1 MTENINNEEY
11 NMNSS
16 EKTTGSSDY
25 NNTEDVVSP
34 SGSEANSDSQ
44 TESSYEWN
52 GDSTQSRSGEYHYSY
67 VNGNN
72 QTASHNP
79 NNYENAYSSSSY
91 SENTNQSYDGADS
104 NSSNGS
110 YSGTNPSNGSYS
122 GSTYNSYSN
131 APYGSQSSNSYG
143 NYNGSNAYNQ
153 NGQNYYR
160 YNASNSSSNYKK
172 QKKAKVKKP
181 KKSASRG
188 FVIGV
193 LSIAIIATT
202 AIGFGGGIV
211 YSNLSKSNG
220 SMSVNKIEAADAT
233 NVNSSRIGGTAT
245 SVVQKAAD
253 SVVEIT
259 TESVVSGSFNR
270 QYVSSGAGSGVIIS
284 DDGYIV
290 TNNHVI
296 SGANSIKVTL
306 RDGQTTYDAEL
317 IGTDAANDIAL
328 IKVDATGL
336 TAATFGDSSKLA
348 VGDYVVAI
356 GNPLGQLGGTVT
368 DGIISALAREV
379 TIDEQSMTL
388 LQTNAEINP
397 GNSGGGLFDANG
409 NLIGIVNAKSSAT
422 EIEGIGFAIPIN
434 NVFDIIDDLKNYG
447 YVTGEVDLGMEFV
460 DINSTETAFYYGVN
474 KTGCYVLSV
483 TSNSNAEKAGFRAGD
498 LVQKV
503 GDTEVQTSAEIKSAI
518 KDKEVGDKV
527 KFTVLR
533 NNKTIDIEMTLAEY
547 VPTDD
552 SLAQSNR
559 TNQQSNSEN
568 SIWNDMFGWN

>member
-1 MTENINNEEY
+1 MTEKFNNEDY

-16 EKTTGSSDY
+16 ENTAGSSDY
-25 NNTEDVVSP
+25 NNTEDVVS
-34 SGSEANSDSQ
+34 SSVSEANSDSQ

-52 GDSTQSRSGEYHYSY
+52 SDSTQSGSGEYHYSY

-72 QTASHNP
+72 SKASHNP
-79 NNYENAYSSSSY
+79 NNYENAYSSVSNSGTSNQNYSSSGSYSDNTAYSNASSSQSSY
-91 SENTNQSYDGADS
+91 SGYGN
-104 NSSNGS
+104 
-110 YSGTNPSNGSYS
+110 
-122 GSTYNSYSN
+122 STYGQQTSN
-131 APYGSQSSNSYG
+131 PYG
-143 NYNGSNAYNQ
+143 NYNSANAYNQ
-153 NGQNYYR
+153 NQYG
-160 YNASNSSSNYKK
+160 YNNANSVKAKK
-172 QKKAKVKKP
+172 VKVKKP

-188 FVIGV
+188 FVIGA
-193 LSIAIIATT
+193 LIIAITAT
-202 AIGFGGGIV
+202 AALGFGGGMV
-211 YSNLSKSNG
+211 YSNLSKPGG
-220 SMSVNKIEAADAT
+220 SMSVNKVEANAT
-233 NVNSSRIGGTAT
+233 DVNSSRIEGTAT

-284 DDGYIV
+284 EDGYIV

-296 SGANSIKVTL
+296 SGANAIKVTL

-328 IKVDATGL
+328 LKVDATGL
-336 TAATFGDSSKLA
+336 SAATFGDSSTLA

-434 NVFDIIDDLKNYG
+434 NVFDIIDDLKSYG

-483 TSNSNAEKAGFRAGD
+483 AADSNADKAGFRAGD

-503 GDTEVQTSAEIKSAI
+503 GDTEVKTTAEIKAAI

-527 KFTVLR
+527 KFTVIR
-533 NNKTIDIEMTLAEY
+533 NNKTIDIELTLAEY
-547 VPTDD
+547 VPSDNNL
-552 SLAQSNR
+552 SQSNR
-559 TNQQSNSEN
+559 TNQNKDSEN

>member
-1 MTENINNEEY
+1 MTEKFNNEDF
-11 NMNSS
+11 NSNS
-16 EKTTGSSDY
+16 YENTAGSSDTD
-25 NNTEDVVSP
+25 NREDVLDSF
-34 SGSEANSDSQ
+34 SNETGSDSS

-52 GDSTQSRSGEYHYSY
+52 SDSTQNKNGEYHYSY

-79 NNYENAYSSSSY
+79 NNYDNAYSSSSY
-91 SENTNQSYDGADS
+91 SENSGQSYDGTGSSSSNATYS
-104 NSSNGS
+104 NANSSNS
-110 YSGTNPSNGSYS
+110 SYS

-131 APYGSQSSNSYG
+131 APYGTQSSNPYG
-143 NYNGSNAYNQ
+143 SYNGSNAYNQ

-160 YNASNSSSNYKK
+160 YNTSNSSSNYKK
-172 QKKAKVKKP
+172 PKRAKVKKP

-188 FVIGV
+188 FVIGA
-193 LSIAIIATT
+193 LSIAVIAMT
-202 AIGFGGGIV
+202 ALGFGGGII
-211 YSNLSKSNG
+211 YSNISKSGG
-220 SMSVNKIEAADAT
+220 SMSVNKVEANAT
-233 NVNSSRIGGTAT
+233 NVDSNRIEGTAT

-306 RDGQTTYDAEL
+306 RDGQTTYDAQL

-483 TSNSNAEKAGFRAGD
+483 ESNSNADKAGFRAGD

-503 GDTEVQTSAEIKSAI
+503 GDTEVQTSAEIKAAI

>member
-1 MTENINNEEY
+1 MTEKFNNEDY

-16 EKTTGSSDY
+16 ENTAGSSDY
-25 NNTEDVVSP
+25 NNTEDVVSS
-34 SGSEANSDSQ
+34 SGSEVNSDSQ

-52 GDSTQSRSGEYHYSY
+52 SDSTQSGSSEYHYSY

-72 QTASHNP
+72 SKASHNP
-79 NNYENAYSSSSY
+79 NNYENAYSSVSNSGTSNQNYSSSGSYSDNTAYSNASSSQSSY
-91 SENTNQSYDGADS
+91 SGYGN
-104 NSSNGS
+104 
-110 YSGTNPSNGSYS
+110 
-122 GSTYNSYSN
+122 STYGQQTSN
-131 APYGSQSSNSYG
+131 PYG
-143 NYNGSNAYNQ
+143 NYNSANAYNQ
-153 NGQNYYR
+153 NQYG
-160 YNASNSSSNYKK
+160 YNNANSVKAKK
-172 QKKAKVKKP
+172 VKVKKP

-188 FVIGV
+188 FVIGA
-193 LSIAIIATT
+193 LIIAITAT
-202 AIGFGGGIV
+202 AALGFGGGMV
-211 YSNLSKSNG
+211 YSNLSKPGG
-220 SMSVNKIEAADAT
+220 SMSVNKVEANAT
-233 NVNSSRIGGTAT
+233 DVNSSRIEGTAT

-284 DDGYIV
+284 EDGYIV

-296 SGANSIKVTL
+296 SGANAIKVTL

-328 IKVDATGL
+328 LKVDATGL
-336 TAATFGDSSKLA
+336 SAATFGDSSTLA

-434 NVFDIIDDLKNYG
+434 NVFDIIDDLKSYG

-483 TSNSNAEKAGFRAGD
+483 AADSNADKAGFRAGD

-503 GDTEVQTSAEIKSAI
+503 GDTEVKTTAEIKAAI

-527 KFTVLR
+527 KFTVIR
-533 NNKTIDIEMTLAEY
+533 NNKTIDIELTLAEY
-547 VPTDD
+547 VPSDNNL
-552 SLAQSNR
+552 SQSNR
-559 TNQQSNSEN
+559 TNQNKDSEN

>member
-1 MTENINNEEY
+1 MTDKFENEDY
-11 NMNSS
+11 NINSS
-16 EKTTGSSDY
+16 ENTSSSTD
-25 NNTEDVVSP
+25 NTNSEDVFSS
-34 SGSEANSDSQ
+34 SGAQSSTDVQS
-44 TESSYEWN
+44 ESSYEWN
-52 GDSTQSRSGEYHYSY
+52 SDSTKSGGSEYHYSY

-79 NNYENAYSSSSY
+79 NNYENAYSNTSY
-91 SENTNQSYDGADS
+91 SENTNQSSYQG
-104 NSSNGS
+104 GS
-110 YSGTNPSNGSYS
+110 YSNSAQNSYGS
-122 GSTYNSYSN
+122 STYNSYSSS
-131 APYGSQSSNSYG
+131 PYGQQSSNSYSG
-143 NYNGSNAYNQ
+143 YNNNTYNGHNP
-153 NGQNYYR
+153 NYYG
-160 YNASNSSSNYKK
+160 YNTPNANHKK
-172 QKKAKVKKP
+172 PKKAKVKKP

-188 FVIGV
+188 FVIGA
-193 LSIAIIATT
+193 LIIAVAAT
-202 AIGFGGGIV
+202 AALGFGGGVV
-211 YSNLSKSNG
+211 YSNLSKSDG
-220 SMSVNKIEAADAT
+220 SLSVNKVEASAT
-233 NVNSSRIGGTAT
+233 DINTSRIEGTAT

-259 TESVVSGSFNR
+259 TESVVTGSFNR
-270 QYVSSGAGSGVIIS
+270 QYISSGAGSGVIIS
-284 DDGYIV
+284 EDGYIV

-306 RDGQTTYDAEL
+306 RDGKTSYDAQL

-328 IKVDATGL
+328 LKIDATGL
-336 TAATFGDSSKLA
+336 TAATFGDSSTLA

-422 EIEGIGFAIPIN
+422 EVEGIGFAIPIN

-483 TSNSNAEKAGFRAGD
+483 TSGSNADNAGFRSGD

-503 GDTEVQTSAEIKSAI
+503 GDTEVTTTSEIKAAI
-518 KDKEVGDKV
+518 KDNEVGDKV
-527 KFTVLR
+527 KFTVFR
-533 NNKTIDIEMTLAEY
+533 NNKTVDIELTLEEY
-547 VPTDD
+547 VPA
-552 SLAQSNR
+552 SNNFNQNNNSNQS
-559 TNQQSNSEN
+559 SGSSDNSF
-568 SIWNDMFGWN
+568 WNDMFGWY

>member
-1 MTENINNEEY
+1 MTEKFNNEDY

-16 EKTTGSSDY
+16 ENKAGSSDY
-25 NNTEDVVSP
+25 NNTEDVVSS
-34 SGSEANSDSQ
+34 SGSEVNSDSQ

-52 GDSTQSRSGEYHYSY
+52 SDSTQSGSGEYHYSY

-72 QTASHNP
+72 SKASHNP
-79 NNYENAYSSSSY
+79 NNYENAYSSVSNSGTSNQNYSSSGSYSDNTAYSNASSSQSSY
-91 SENTNQSYDGADS
+91 SGYGN
-104 NSSNGS
+104 
-110 YSGTNPSNGSYS
+110 
-122 GSTYNSYSN
+122 STYGQQTSN
-131 APYGSQSSNSYG
+131 PYG
-143 NYNGSNAYNQ
+143 NYNSANAYNQ
-153 NGQNYYR
+153 NQYG
-160 YNASNSSSNYKK
+160 YNNANSVKAKK
-172 QKKAKVKKP
+172 VKVKKP

-188 FVIGV
+188 FVIGA
-193 LSIAIIATT
+193 LIIAITAT
-202 AIGFGGGIV
+202 AALGFGGGMV
-211 YSNLSKSNG
+211 YSNLSKPGG
-220 SMSVNKIEAADAT
+220 SMSVNKVEANAT
-233 NVNSSRIGGTAT
+233 DVNSSRIEGTAT

-284 DDGYIV
+284 EDGYIV

-296 SGANSIKVTL
+296 SGANAIKVTL

-328 IKVDATGL
+328 LKVDATGL
-336 TAATFGDSSKLA
+336 SAATFGDSSTLA

-434 NVFDIIDDLKNYG
+434 NVFDIIDDLKSYG

-483 TSNSNAEKAGFRAGD
+483 AADSNADKAGFRAGD

-503 GDTEVQTSAEIKSAI
+503 GDTEVKTTAEIKAAI

-527 KFTVLR
+527 KFTVIR
-533 NNKTIDIEMTLAEY
+533 NNKTIDIELTLAEY
-547 VPTDD
+547 VPSDNNI
-552 SLAQSNR
+552 SQSNR
-559 TNQQSNSEN
+559 TNQNKDSEN

>member
-1 MTENINNEEY
+1 MAENFNNEDY
-11 NMNSS
+11 KINSS
-16 EKTTGSSDY
+16 ESITDSSDCD
-25 NNTEDVVSP
+25 NTEDVFS
-34 SGSEANSDSQ
+34 SSEKQADTDSQ

-52 GDSTQSRSGEYHYSY
+52 SGSSEYHYSY

-72 QTASHNP
+72 SKASHNP
-79 NNYENAYSSSSY
+79 NNYENGYSSASYSRNTSQGYDSTSAYSDSSTS
-91 SENTNQSYDGADS
+91 
-104 NSSNGS
+104 
-110 YSGTNPSNGSYS
+110 SGTSSAHG
-122 GSTYNSYSN
+122 TYNSGTYN
-131 APYGSQSSNSYG
+131 NNYGSSTYGQQSSNPYVSY
-143 NYNGSNAYNQ
+143 NTSDAYNQ
-153 NGQNYYR
+153 QSQSYYG
-160 YNASNSSSNYKK
+160 YNTANVGSNFKNHKK
-172 QKKAKVKKP
+172 PKVKKP

-188 FVIGV
+188 FVIGA
-193 LSIAIIATT
+193 LIIAITAT
-202 AIGFGGGIV
+202 AALGFGGGIV
-211 YSNLSKSNG
+211 YSNLSKSGG
-220 SMSVNKIEAADAT
+220 SMNINKVEASAT
-233 NVNSSRIGGTAT
+233 DVNSSRIDGTAT

-284 DDGYIV
+284 EDGYIV

-296 SGANSIKVTL
+296 SGANAIKVTL

-328 IKVDATGL
+328 LKVDATGL
-336 TAATFGDSSKLA
+336 SAATFGDSSKLA

-434 NVFDIIDDLKNYG
+434 NVFDIIDDLKSYG

-483 TSNSNAEKAGFRAGD
+483 AGDSNADKAGFRAGD

-503 GDTEVQTSAEIKSAI
+503 GDTEVKTSAEIKSAI
-518 KDKEVGDKV
+518 KDKEVGEKV
-527 KFTVLR
+527 KFTVSR
-533 NNKTIDIEMTLAEY
+533 NNKTIEIELTLAEY
-547 VPTDD
+547 VPSDNDISRSNITNRND
-552 SLAQSNR
+552 S
-559 TNQQSNSEN
+559 SEN

>member
-1 MTENINNEEY
+1 MTEKFNNEDY

-16 EKTTGSSDY
+16 ENTAGSSDY
-25 NNTEDVVSP
+25 NNTEDVVSS
-34 SGSEANSDSQ
+34 SGSEVNSDSQ

-52 GDSTQSRSGEYHYSY
+52 SDSTQSGSGEYHYSY

-72 QTASHNP
+72 SKASHNP
-79 NNYENAYSSSSY
+79 NNYENAYSSVSNSGTSNQNYSSSGSYSDNTAYSNASSSQSSY
-91 SENTNQSYDGADS
+91 SGYGN
-104 NSSNGS
+104 
-110 YSGTNPSNGSYS
+110 
-122 GSTYNSYSN
+122 STYGQQTSN
-131 APYGSQSSNSYG
+131 PYG
-143 NYNGSNAYNQ
+143 NYNSANAYNQ
-153 NGQNYYR
+153 NQYG
-160 YNASNSSSNYKK
+160 YNNANSVKAKK
-172 QKKAKVKKP
+172 VKVKKP

-188 FVIGV
+188 FVIGA
-193 LSIAIIATT
+193 LIIAITAT
-202 AIGFGGGIV
+202 AALGFGGGMV
-211 YSNLSKSNG
+211 YSNLSKPGG
-220 SMSVNKIEAADAT
+220 SMSVNKVEANAT
-233 NVNSSRIGGTAT
+233 DVNSSRIEGTAT

-284 DDGYIV
+284 EDGYIV

-296 SGANSIKVTL
+296 SGANAIKVTL

-328 IKVDATGL
+328 LKVDATGL
-336 TAATFGDSSKLA
+336 SAATFGDSSTLA

-434 NVFDIIDDLKNYG
+434 NVFDIIDDLKSYG

-483 TSNSNAEKAGFRAGD
+483 AADSNADKAGFRAGD

-503 GDTEVQTSAEIKSAI
+503 GDTEVKTTAEIKAAI

-527 KFTVLR
+527 KFTVIR
-533 NNKTIDIEMTLAEY
+533 NNKTIDIELTLAEY
-547 VPTDD
+547 VPSDNNI
-552 SLAQSNR
+552 SQSNR
-559 TNQQSNSEN
+559 TNQNKDSEN

>member
-1 MTENINNEEY
+1 MTEKFNNEDY

-16 EKTTGSSDY
+16 ENTAGSSDY
-25 NNTEDVVSP
+25 NNTEDVVSS
-34 SGSEANSDSQ
+34 SGSEVNSDSQ

-52 GDSTQSRSGEYHYSY
+52 SDSTQSGSGEYHYSY

-72 QTASHNP
+72 SKASHNP
-79 NNYENAYSSSSY
+79 NNYENAYSSVSNSGTSNQNYSSSGSYSDNTAYSNASSSQSSY
-91 SENTNQSYDGADS
+91 SGYGN
-104 NSSNGS
+104 
-110 YSGTNPSNGSYS
+110 
-122 GSTYNSYSN
+122 STYGQQTSN
-131 APYGSQSSNSYG
+131 PYG
-143 NYNGSNAYNQ
+143 NYNSANAYNQ
-153 NGQNYYR
+153 NQYG
-160 YNASNSSSNYKK
+160 YNNANSVKAKK
-172 QKKAKVKKP
+172 VKVKKP

-188 FVIGV
+188 FVIGA
-193 LSIAIIATT
+193 LIIAITAT
-202 AIGFGGGIV
+202 AALGFGGGMV
-211 YSNLSKSNG
+211 YSNLSKSGG
-220 SMSVNKIEAADAT
+220 SMSVNKVEANAT
-233 NVNSSRIGGTAT
+233 DVNSSRIEGTAT

-284 DDGYIV
+284 EDGYIV

-296 SGANSIKVTL
+296 SGANAIKVTL

-328 IKVDATGL
+328 LKVDATGL
-336 TAATFGDSSKLA
+336 SAATFGDSSTLA

-434 NVFDIIDDLKNYG
+434 NVFDIIDDLKSYG

-483 TSNSNAEKAGFRAGD
+483 AADSNADKAGFRAGD

-503 GDTEVQTSAEIKSAI
+503 GDVEVKTTAEIKAAI

-527 KFTVLR
+527 KFTVIR
-533 NNKTIDIEMTLAEY
+533 NNKTIDIELTLAEY
-547 VPTDD
+547 VPSDNNL
-552 SLAQSNR
+552 SQSNR
-559 TNQQSNSEN
+559 TNQNKDSEN

>member
-1 MTENINNEEY
+1 MTEKFNNEDY

-16 EKTTGSSDY
+16 ENTAGSSDY
-25 NNTEDVVSP
+25 NNTEDVVSS
-34 SGSEANSDSQ
+34 SGSEVNSDSQ

-52 GDSTQSRSGEYHYSY
+52 SDSTQSGSGEYHYSY

-72 QTASHNP
+72 SKASHNP
-79 NNYENAYSSSSY
+79 NNYENAYSSVSNSGTSNQNYSSSGSYSDNTAYSNASSSQSSY
-91 SENTNQSYDGADS
+91 SGYGN
-104 NSSNGS
+104 
-110 YSGTNPSNGSYS
+110 
-122 GSTYNSYSN
+122 STYGQQTSN
-131 APYGSQSSNSYG
+131 PYG
-143 NYNGSNAYNQ
+143 NYNSANAYNQ
-153 NGQNYYR
+153 NQYG
-160 YNASNSSSNYKK
+160 YNNANSVKAKK
-172 QKKAKVKKP
+172 VKVKKP

-188 FVIGV
+188 FVIGA
-193 LSIAIIATT
+193 LIIAITAT
-202 AIGFGGGIV
+202 AALGFGGGMV
-211 YSNLSKSNG
+211 YSNLSKPGG
-220 SMSVNKIEAADAT
+220 SMSVNKVEANAT
-233 NVNSSRIGGTAT
+233 DVNSSRIEGTAT

-284 DDGYIV
+284 EDGYIV

-296 SGANSIKVTL
+296 SGANAIKVTL

-328 IKVDATGL
+328 LKVDATGL
-336 TAATFGDSSKLA
+336 SAATFGDSSTLA

-397 GNSGGGLFDANG
+397 GNSGGGLFDTNG

-434 NVFDIIDDLKNYG
+434 NVFDIIDDLKSYG

-483 TSNSNAEKAGFRAGD
+483 AADSNADKAGFRAGD

-503 GDTEVQTSAEIKSAI
+503 GDTEVKTTAEIKAAI

-527 KFTVLR
+527 KFTVIR
-533 NNKTIDIEMTLAEY
+533 NNKTIDIELTLAEY
-547 VPTDD
+547 VPSDNNI
-552 SLAQSNR
+552 SQSNR
-559 TNQQSNSEN
+559 TNQNKDSEN

>member
-1 MTENINNEEY
+1 MTEKFNNEDY

-16 EKTTGSSDY
+16 ENTAGSSDY
-25 NNTEDVVSP
+25 NNTEDVVSS
-34 SGSEANSDSQ
+34 SGSEVNSDSQ

-52 GDSTQSRSGEYHYSY
+52 SDSTQSGSGEYHYSY

-72 QTASHNP
+72 SKASHNP
-79 NNYENAYSSSSY
+79 NNYENAYSSASY
-91 SENTNQSYDGADS
+91 SENSGQNYDSASAKSTQGA
-104 NSSNGS
+104 
-110 YSGTNPSNGSYS
+110 YS
-122 GSTYNSYSN
+122 GSTYNNYSSSPYGQQSSN
-131 APYGSQSSNSYG
+131 PYGSYNSSNSY
-143 NYNGSNAYNQ
+143 NQ
-153 NGQNYYR
+153 QSQNYYG
-160 YNASNSSSNYKK
+160 YSTTNAGANYKN
-172 QKKAKVKKP
+172 QKKPKVKKP

-188 FVIGV
+188 FVIGA
-193 LSIAIIATT
+193 LIIAITVT
-202 AIGFGGGIV
+202 AALGFGGGMV
-211 YSNLSKSNG
+211 YSNLSKPGG
-220 SMSVNKIEAADAT
+220 SMSVNKVEANAT
-233 NVNSSRIGGTAT
+233 DVNSSRIEGTAT

-284 DDGYIV
+284 EDGYIV

-296 SGANSIKVTL
+296 SGANAIKVTL

-328 IKVDATGL
+328 LKVDATGL
-336 TAATFGDSSKLA
+336 SAATFGDSSTLA

-434 NVFDIIDDLKNYG
+434 NVFDIIDDLKSYG

-483 TSNSNAEKAGFRAGD
+483 AADSNADKAGFRAGD

-503 GDTEVQTSAEIKSAI
+503 GDTEVKTTAEIKAAI

-527 KFTVLR
+527 KFTVIR
-533 NNKTIDIEMTLAEY
+533 NNKTIDIELTLAEY
-547 VPTDD
+547 VPSDNNL
-552 SLAQSNR
+552 SQSNR
-559 TNQQSNSEN
+559 TNQNKDSEN

>member
-1 MTENINNEEY
+1 MTDKFNNGY
-11 NMNSS
+11 NNSS
-16 EKTTGSSDY
+16 SENTGGSSDY
-25 NNTEDVVSP
+25 NNTEDVFS
-34 SGSEANSDSQ
+34 SSKADTQ

-52 GDSTQSRSGEYHYSY
+52 SDNAQNSSSEYHYSY

-79 NNYENAYSSSSY
+79 NNYENAYSSASY
-91 SENTNQSYDGADS
+91 TENTNKNYDSAGAYSNNS
-104 NSSNGS
+104 NSSS
-110 YSGTNPSNGSYS
+110 TNSTQSAYS
-122 GSTYNSYSN
+122 GSTYNGYSSSPYGQQSSN
-131 APYGSQSSNSYG
+131 PYGSYNDSNVYNQQNRNYYGYNTSNTGSNSKR
-143 NYNGSNAYNQ
+143 A
-153 NGQNYYR
+153 
-160 YNASNSSSNYKK
+160 
-172 QKKAKVKKP
+172 KKAKVKKP

-188 FVIGV
+188 FVVGTLIV
-193 LSIAIIATT
+193 AIVAT
-202 AIGFGGGIV
+202 AALGFGGGMV
-211 YSNLSKSNG
+211 FSNVSNSG
-220 SMSVNKIEAADAT
+220 GGVSVKKVEASAT
-233 NVNSSRIGGTAT
+233 DVNSSRIDGTAT

-284 DDGYIV
+284 EDGYIV

-336 TAATFGDSSKLA
+336 TAATFGDSSTLA

-422 EIEGIGFAIPIN
+422 EVEGIGFAIPIN

-483 TSNSNAEKAGFRAGD
+483 VADSNADKAGFRAGD

-503 GDTEVQTSAEIKSAI
+503 GDTEVTTTADIKAAI
-518 KDKEVGDKV
+518 KDNKVGDKV

-533 NNKTIDIEMTLAEY
+533 NNKSIEIELTLAEY

-552 SLAQSNR
+552 ASAQINKSNQSND
-559 TNQQSNSEN
+559 NSDN
-568 SIWNDMFGWN
+568 SIWNDMFGWY

>member
-1 MTENINNEEY
+1 MTDKFTNDEY

-16 EKTTGSSDY
+16 ENTSSSSDTG
-25 NNTEDVVSP
+25 NTEDVVS
-34 SGSEANSDSQ
+34 SINSESNTDVQAEN
-44 TESSYEWN
+44 SYEWN
-52 GDSTQSRSGEYHYSY
+52 SDSTQSQSSEYHYSY
-67 VNGNN
+67 INGNN

-79 NNYENAYSSSSY
+79 NNYDNAYSTTSYSDNATQGYNSTSSY
-91 SENTNQSYDGADS
+91 SDNNVYS
-104 NSSNGS
+104 NSNTTQ
-110 YSGTNPSNGSYS
+110 GTYS

-131 APYGSQSSNSYG
+131 SPYGQQSSNQYGSY
-143 NYNGSNAYNQ
+143 NSSNAYNQ
-153 NGQNYYR
+153 PNPSYYG
-160 YNASNSSSNYKK
+160 YNTSNSNHGRV
-172 QKKAKVKKP
+172 KKAKVKKP

-188 FVIGV
+188 FVVGALIVAVVATSAFGFCGGV
-193 LSIAIIATT
+193 L
-202 AIGFGGGIV
+202 
-211 YSNLSKSNG
+211 YSNLSKSSG
-220 SMSVNKIEAADAT
+220 SLKVNKIEASAT
-233 NVNSSRIGGTAT
+233 DESSNRIEGTAT
-245 SVVQKAAD
+245 SVVQKSAN

-259 TESVVSGSFNR
+259 TESVVLGSFNR

-284 DDGYIV
+284 EDGYIV

-336 TAATFGDSSKLA
+336 SAATFGDSSTLA

-379 TIDEQSMTL
+379 TIDEQNMTL

-397 GNSGGGLFDANG
+397 GNSGGGLFDSNG

-422 EIEGIGFAIPIN
+422 EVEGIGFAIPIN

-483 TSNSNAEKAGFRAGD
+483 TSDSNADKAGFRAGD
-498 LVQKV
+498 LIKKV
-503 GDTEVQTSAEIKSAI
+503 GNTEVTTTADIKSAI
-518 KDKEVGDKV
+518 SDNEVGDKV
-527 KFTVLR
+527 NFTIIR
-533 NNKTIDIEMTLAEY
+533 NNKTIEIVLTLAEY
-547 VPTDD
+547 VPTSD
-552 SLAQSNR
+552 SSNKFNQSN
-559 TNQQSNSEN
+559 NQSDNSDN
-568 SIWNDMFGWN
+568 SFWNDMFGWY

>member
-1 MTENINNEEY
+1 MTEKFNNEDY

-16 EKTTGSSDY
+16 ENTAGSSDY
-25 NNTEDVVSP
+25 NNTEDVVSS
-34 SGSEANSDSQ
+34 SGSEVNSDSQ

-52 GDSTQSRSGEYHYSY
+52 SDSTQSGSGEYHYSY

-72 QTASHNP
+72 SKASHNP
-79 NNYENAYSSSSY
+79 NNYENAYSSVSNSGTSNQNYSSSGSYSDNTAYSNASSSQSSY
-91 SENTNQSYDGADS
+91 SGYGN
-104 NSSNGS
+104 
-110 YSGTNPSNGSYS
+110 
-122 GSTYNSYSN
+122 STYGQQTSN
-131 APYGSQSSNSYG
+131 PYG
-143 NYNGSNAYNQ
+143 NYNSANAYNQ
-153 NGQNYYR
+153 NQYG
-160 YNASNSSSNYKK
+160 YNNANSVKAKK
-172 QKKAKVKKP
+172 VKVKKP

-188 FVIGV
+188 FVIGA
-193 LSIAIIATT
+193 LIIAITAT
-202 AIGFGGGIV
+202 AALGFGGGMV
-211 YSNLSKSNG
+211 YSNLSKSGG
-220 SMSVNKIEAADAT
+220 SMSVNKVEANAT
-233 NVNSSRIGGTAT
+233 DVNSSRIEGTAT

-284 DDGYIV
+284 EDGYIV

-296 SGANSIKVTL
+296 SGANAIKVTL

-328 IKVDATGL
+328 LKVDATGL
-336 TAATFGDSSKLA
+336 SAATFGDSSTLA

-434 NVFDIIDDLKNYG
+434 NVFDIIDDLKSYG

-483 TSNSNAEKAGFRAGD
+483 AADSNADKAGFRAGD

-503 GDTEVQTSAEIKSAI
+503 GDTEVKTTAEIKAAI

-527 KFTVLR
+527 KFTVIR
-533 NNKTIDIEMTLAEY
+533 NNKTIDIELTLAEY
-547 VPTDD
+547 VPSDNNL
-552 SLAQSNR
+552 SQSNR
-559 TNQQSNSEN
+559 TNQNKDSEN

>member
-1 MTENINNEEY
+1 MTDKFENE
-11 NMNSS
+11 
-16 EKTTGSSDY
+16 DY
-25 NNTEDVVSP
+25 NTNYSENTSTDNIESEDVYST
-34 SGSEANSDSQ
+34 SGTQSSADVQS
-44 TESSYEWN
+44 ESSYEWN
-52 GDSTQSRSGEYHYSY
+52 GDSTQNSGSEYHYSY

-79 NNYENAYSSSSY
+79 NNYDNAYSKVSYSDSTNQSSY
-91 SENTNQSYDGADS
+91 SDN
-104 NSSNGS
+104 S
-110 YSGTNPSNGSYS
+110 YSSSAQGSYS
-122 GSTYNSYSN
+122 GSTYNSYSGS
-131 APYGSQSSNSYG
+131 PYGQQSSNSYG
-143 NYNGSNAYNQ
+143 SYNNGTYSGQNPNYYGYNTSNANP
-153 NGQNYYR
+153 
-160 YNASNSSSNYKK
+160 KK

-188 FVIGV
+188 FVVGT
-193 LSIAIIATT
+193 LIIAVAAT
-202 AIGFGGGIV
+202 AALGFGGGV
-211 YSNLSKSNG
+211 AYSTLSKSDG
-220 SMSVNKIEAADAT
+220 TMSVNKVEASAT
-233 NVNSSRIGGTAT
+233 DINSSRIEGTAT

-259 TESVVSGSFNR
+259 TESVVTGSFNR

-284 DDGYIV
+284 EDGYIV

-306 RDGQTTYDAEL
+306 RDGKTSYDAQL

-328 IKVDATGL
+328 LKTDATGL
-336 TAATFGDSSKLA
+336 TAATFGDSSTLA

-397 GNSGGGLFDANG
+397 GNSGGGLFDSNG

-422 EIEGIGFAIPIN
+422 EVEGIGFAIPIN

-483 TSNSNAEKAGFRAGD
+483 TAASNADKAGFRAGD

-503 GDTEVQTSAEIKSAI
+503 GDTEVNTTAEIKSAI
-518 KDKEVGDKV
+518 KDNKVGDKV
-527 KFTVLR
+527 KFTVSR
-533 NNKTIDIEMTLAEY
+533 NNKTIDIELTLAEY
-547 VPTDD
+547 VP
-552 SLAQSNR
+552 ASNNF
-559 TNQQSNSEN
+559 NQNKNSSQNNGSSDN
-568 SIWNDMFGWN
+568 SFWNDMFGWY

>member
-1 MTENINNEEY
+1 MTEKFNNEDY

-16 EKTTGSSDY
+16 ENTAGSSDY
-25 NNTEDVVSP
+25 NNTEDVVSS
-34 SGSEANSDSQ
+34 SGSEVNSDSQ

-52 GDSTQSRSGEYHYSY
+52 SDSTQSGSGEYHYSY

-72 QTASHNP
+72 SKASHNP
-79 NNYENAYSSSSY
+79 NNYENAYSSVSNSGTSNQNYSSSGSYSDNTAYSNASSSQSSY
-91 SENTNQSYDGADS
+91 SGYGN
-104 NSSNGS
+104 
-110 YSGTNPSNGSYS
+110 
-122 GSTYNSYSN
+122 STYGQQTSN
-131 APYGSQSSNSYG
+131 PYG
-143 NYNGSNAYNQ
+143 NYNSANAYNQ
-153 NGQNYYR
+153 NQYG
-160 YNASNSSSNYKK
+160 YNNANSVKAKK
-172 QKKAKVKKP
+172 VKVKKP

-188 FVIGV
+188 FVIGA
-193 LSIAIIATT
+193 LIIAITAT
-202 AIGFGGGIV
+202 AALGFGGGMV
-211 YSNLSKSNG
+211 YSNLSKPGG
-220 SMSVNKIEAADAT
+220 SMSVNKVEANAT
-233 NVNSSRIGGTAT
+233 DVNSSRIEGTAT

-284 DDGYIV
+284 EDGYIV

-296 SGANSIKVTL
+296 SGANAIKVTL

-328 IKVDATGL
+328 LKVDATGL
-336 TAATFGDSSKLA
+336 SAATFGDSSTLA

-434 NVFDIIDDLKNYG
+434 NVFDIIDDLKSYG

-483 TSNSNAEKAGFRAGD
+483 AADSNADKAGFRAGD

-503 GDTEVQTSAEIKSAI
+503 GDTEVKTTAEIKAAI

-527 KFTVLR
+527 KFTVIR
-533 NNKTIDIEMTLAEY
+533 NNKTIDIELTLAEY
-547 VPTDD
+547 VPSDNNL
-552 SLAQSNR
+552 SQSNR
-559 TNQQSNSEN
+559 TNQNKDSEN

>member
-1 MTENINNEEY
+1 MTDKFSNEEY
-11 NMNSS
+11 NTNSS
-16 EKTTGSSDY
+16 ENTGTSSD
-25 NNTEDVVSP
+25 NTKSEDVFS
-34 SGSEANSDSQ
+34 SSDAQSNTDVQ
-44 TESSYEWN
+44 SESSYEWN
-52 GDSTQSRSGEYHYSY
+52 GDGTQNSSSEYHYSY

-79 NNYENAYSSSSY
+79 NNYDSAYSQASY
-91 SENTNQSYDGADS
+91 SDSTNQT
-104 NSSNGS
+104 S
-110 YSGTNPSNGSYS
+110 YSGNSYSNSAQSSYS
-122 GSTYNSYSN
+122 GSTYNSYSGS
-131 APYGSQSSNSYG
+131 PYGQQSSNSYG
-143 NYNGSNAYNQ
+143 SYNSNNTYNGHNP
-153 NGQNYYR
+153 NYYG
-160 YNASNSSSNYKK
+160 YNASNANHKK

-188 FVIGV
+188 FVIGA
-193 LSIAIIATT
+193 LIIAVAAT
-202 AIGFGGGIV
+202 AALGFGGGIA
-211 YSNLSKSNG
+211 YSNLSKSDG
-220 SMSVNKIEAADAT
+220 TMSVNKVEANAT
-233 NVNSSRIGGTAT
+233 DINSSRIEGTAT

-259 TESVVSGSFNR
+259 TESVVTGSFNR

-284 DDGYIV
+284 EDGYIV

-306 RDGQTTYDAEL
+306 RDGKTSYDAQL

-328 IKVDATGL
+328 LKIEATGL
-336 TAATFGDSSKLA
+336 TAATFGDSSTLA

-409 NLIGIVNAKSSAT
+409 SLIGIVNAKSSAT
-422 EIEGIGFAIPIN
+422 EVEGIGFAIPIN

-447 YVTGEVDLGMEFV
+447 YVTGEIDLGMEFV

-483 TSNSNAEKAGFRAGD
+483 TSDSNADKAGFRAGD
-498 LVQKV
+498 LIQKV
-503 GDTEVQTSAEIKSAI
+503 YGTEVTTSSEIKSAI

-527 KFTVLR
+527 KFTVSR
-533 NNKTIDIEMTLAEY
+533 NNKTVDIELTLEEY
-547 VPTDD
+547 VPA
-552 SLAQSNR
+552 SNNFNQNNKSNQSGE
-559 TNQQSNSEN
+559 SSDN
-568 SIWNDMFGWN
+568 SIWNDMFGWY

>member
-1 MTENINNEEY
+1 MTEKFNNEDY

-16 EKTTGSSDY
+16 ENTAGSSDY
-25 NNTEDVVSP
+25 NNTEDVVSS
-34 SGSEANSDSQ
+34 SGSEVNSDSQ

-52 GDSTQSRSGEYHYSY
+52 SDSTQSGSGEYHYSY

-72 QTASHNP
+72 SKASHNP
-79 NNYENAYSSSSY
+79 NNYENAYSSVSNSGTSNQNYSSSGSYSDNTAYSNANSSQSSY
-91 SENTNQSYDGADS
+91 SGYGN
-104 NSSNGS
+104 
-110 YSGTNPSNGSYS
+110 
-122 GSTYNSYSN
+122 STYGQQTSN
-131 APYGSQSSNSYG
+131 PYG
-143 NYNGSNAYNQ
+143 NYNSANAYNQ
-153 NGQNYYR
+153 NQYG
-160 YNASNSSSNYKK
+160 YNNANSVKAKK
-172 QKKAKVKKP
+172 VKVKKP

-188 FVIGV
+188 FVIGA
-193 LSIAIIATT
+193 LIIAITAT
-202 AIGFGGGIV
+202 AALGFGGGMV
-211 YSNLSKSNG
+211 YSNLSKPGG
-220 SMSVNKIEAADAT
+220 SMSVNKVEANAT
-233 NVNSSRIGGTAT
+233 DVNSSRIEGTAT

-284 DDGYIV
+284 EDGYIV

-296 SGANSIKVTL
+296 SGANAIKVTL

-328 IKVDATGL
+328 LKVDATGL
-336 TAATFGDSSKLA
+336 SAATFGDSSTLA

-434 NVFDIIDDLKNYG
+434 NVFDIIDDLKSYG

-483 TSNSNAEKAGFRAGD
+483 AADSNADKAGFRAGD

-503 GDTEVQTSAEIKSAI
+503 GDTEVKTTAEIKAAI

-527 KFTVLR
+527 KFTVIR
-533 NNKTIDIEMTLAEY
+533 NNKTIDIELTLAEY
-547 VPTDD
+547 VPSDNNI
-552 SLAQSNR
+552 SQSNR
-559 TNQQSNSEN
+559 TNQNKDSEN